1 MAKLCAKVLVGLLAL
16 FFLSIQSLFSQSI
29 PDIKEKIDQA
39 LQDNNQEKAIEL
51 YYDLG
56 GVYWKQEELGKS
68 IEFFEKGTTLSEDID
83 NSQLAQYGWYSK
95 GLIALK
101 RQDFNEATKS
111 FKESYNYADKVGDTK
126 AMCKSKLNLG
136 KSYAG
141 RNRIKRAIREV
152 EDALQLAIKRGD
164 NDLKQEAYLLLSNF
178 YTSAG
183 ESIKAEEAYNN
194 YTLLMKDSKHNQDID
209 EMEEQISSVKQALKS
224 QSHALEIA
232 EDSLKEVKEISEK
245 RQLQIDLLNTEKALT
260 EVTLKAKDA
269 ELRNNRLV
277 RNSLIVGFLLLG
289 VLAVVIYKGYK
300 DKMKANQ
307 EIHKKQ
313 VDIESSIN
321 YGLRIQ
327 QAMLPTKEKI
337 SSLLPQS
344 FIFFKPRDVVSG
356 DFYWV
361 SELYNEKIAV
371 AAVDCTG
378 HGVPGAFMS
387 MIGSNALD
395 SIANTYVDEPDK
407 ILHELHQ
414 KVLTSLKQEETGN
427 KDGMDMALC
436 VIDTDRDKLYFSG
449 AKNHLI
455 YIKEGEVFQ
464 IRGDRHPIGGI
475 GKVKASFTQHAVDLE
490 GEMSFYLY
498 SDGFVDQ
505 FGGPENMKFMSK
517 RFKQLILEAY
527 KLPMEEQ
534 RQKFEDAFNSWK
546 GNGKQTDDI
555 LVMGFRVE
563 V

>member
-16 FFLSIQSLFSQSI
+16 FFLSIPPLFAQSI
-29 PDIKEKIDQA
+29 PDIKDKIDQA
-39 LQDNNQEKAIEL
+39 LKANNQEKAIEL

-56 GVYWKQEELGKS
+56 GVYWKQEELSKS

-111 FKESYNYADKVGDTK
+111 FKESYSYADKVGDTK

-141 RNRIKRAIREV
+141 RNRLKRAIREV

-164 NDLKQEAYLLLSNF
+164 NDLKQEAYLLLSDF
-178 YTSAG
+178 YTSVG
-183 ESIKAEEAYNN
+183 ESIKAEEASNN
-194 YTLLMKDSKHNQDID
+194 YTLLKKDSKHNQDID

-224 QSHALEIA
+224 QSQALEIA

-337 SSLLPQS
+337 ASLLPQS

-517 RFKQLILEAY
+517 RFKQLILQVY

-555 LVMGFRVE
+555 LVMGFRIE